1 VPYSTNTIFTEYWD
15 VVPGPNSSQWL
26 VVTNTV
32 DDPANLQIPWV
43 TSVHFKKEPDGA
55 KWDPTRCSARF

>member
-1 VPYSTNTIFTEYWD
+1 
-15 VVPGPNSSQWL
+15 VVPGPNDSQWL

-55 KWDPTRCSARF
+55 KWDPTPCSATF